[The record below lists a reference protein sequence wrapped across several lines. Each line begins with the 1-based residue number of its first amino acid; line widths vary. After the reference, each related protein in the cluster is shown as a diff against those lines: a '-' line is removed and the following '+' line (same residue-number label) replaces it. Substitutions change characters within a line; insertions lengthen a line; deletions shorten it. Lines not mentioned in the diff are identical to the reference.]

1 MVRRPYERAGGCKWC
16 GRPVTMVPVGYDD
29 WDAIENGRMH
39 VCPKRPKDW
48 RSSLTWW
55 IATSNKKER
64 RRLAAKCAFV
74 VVLLLIALTLLVR

>member
-16 GRPVTMVPVGYDD
+16 GRPVTMVPIGYDD
-29 WDAIENGRMH
+29 WDAIENGKIH
-39 VCPKRPKDW
+39 VCPMRPQDW
-48 RSSLTWW
+48 RSVAWR
-55 IATSNKKER
+55 IATSNKMER